1 MYTPHGVA
9 TTDMYAMG
17 KRTSKSYGVSNT
29 QSSNRLITLLKLL
42 KYITNKLLRHQMTL
56 QLFCSYRK
64 DCAIAQ
70 KYYCASPTKSKVQ
83 GHS

>member
-1 MYTPHGVA
+1 MYTPHGVV

-42 KYITNKLLRHQMTL
+42 K
-56 QLFCSYRK
+56 
-64 DCAIAQ
+64 
-70 KYYCASPTKSKVQ
+70 
-83 GHS
+83 